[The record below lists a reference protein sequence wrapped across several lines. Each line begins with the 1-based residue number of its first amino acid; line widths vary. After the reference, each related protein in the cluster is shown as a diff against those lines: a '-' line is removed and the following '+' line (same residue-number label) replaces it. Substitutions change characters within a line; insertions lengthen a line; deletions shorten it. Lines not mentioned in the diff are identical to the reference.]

1 MWYII
6 TMMSEKT
13 FEVSWAYGETTF
25 INARDEAHA
34 RRVAVGMGR
43 AMALGRVLWV
53 LPAEEVSQP
62 SHKEVAGVCEDAPC
76 CGCCG

>member
-1 MWYII
+1 MNNFFKKPLDFRAFMGYII
-6 TMMSEKT
+6 TMNEMT

-43 AMALGRVLWV
+43 AMGLGKVKWV
-53 LPAEEVSQP
+53 LPAEVRSE
-62 SHKEVAGVCEDAPC
+62 
-76 CGCCG
+76 

>member
-1 MWYII
+1 MNNLPLDKGGFVWYII

-13 FEVSWAYGETTF
+13 FEVSWAFGETTF

-43 AMALGRVLWV
+43 AMALGGVLWV
-53 LPAEEVSQP
+53 LPAE
-62 SHKEVAGVCEDAPC
+62 VAKQAEDVVNSL
-76 CGCCG
+76 

>member
-6 TMMSEKT
+6 LMMNEMT

-34 RRVAVGMGR
+34 ERVAW
-43 AMALGRVLWV
+43 AMAKANGLGEVLSV
-53 LPAEEVSQP
+53 L
-62 SHKEVAGVCEDAPC
+62 DATIVPVRESII
-76 CGCCG
+76 GM